1 MPPWPEGGYVAYR
14 SCESKRREAKANE
27 SIAPSC
33 ATVLWWEYARLFY
46 IWEREMTAIEKR
58 EAITIRFPAR
68 VIESIRQAKDEDESL
83 NDFVVRVLEKEARWV
98 KARKAHEDIVQ
109 LGKRIMARHGG
120 PLPDSTQMIRELR
133 EGRGRYD

>member
-1 MPPWPEGGYVAYR
+1 
-14 SCESKRREAKANE
+14 
-27 SIAPSC
+27 
-33 ATVLWWEYARLFY
+33 
-46 IWEREMTAIEKR
+46 MTTMEKR

-68 VIESIRQAKDEDESL
+68 VIEAVRQAKDEDESL

-109 LGKRIMARHGG
+109 LGNRIMARHGG
-120 PLPDSTQMIRELR
+120 PLPDSTQMIRDLR